1 MKLQFNGK
9 EFELPKWTM
18 KLARM
23 QDEVEKETTNEM
35 LYKKSYEF
43 VRAVIAKAELDE
55 VLDGKSLEE
64 LDLVLLNNLYKTV
77 CAKYIDALTETSL
90 NLTRDKLDKMEG
102 MMNTT
107 TRLMET
113 INASEKLGVK

>member
-1 MKLQFNGK
+1 MKLEFNGK